1 MCPME
6 SNVNASQENQLQD
19 RVSRIVEGVLMLGG
33 ALIGLWLLGVLLY
46 FFLK

>member
-1 MCPME
+1 MSDG

-33 ALIGLWLLGVLLY
+33 ELIGLWLLNVLLY
-46 FFLK
+46 SFLK

>member
-1 MCPME
+1 ME
-6 SNVNASQENQLQD
+6 SNVNASPENQLQD